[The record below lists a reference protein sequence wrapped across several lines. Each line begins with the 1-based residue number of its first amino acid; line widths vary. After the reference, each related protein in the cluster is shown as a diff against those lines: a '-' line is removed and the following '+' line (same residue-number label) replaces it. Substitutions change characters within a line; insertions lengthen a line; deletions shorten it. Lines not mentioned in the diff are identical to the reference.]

1 MPSSGKINGSAIGR
15 KIVKLDPRFSEVVER
30 FGPCPIGTKPSKI
43 SNFASLAES
52 IMGQQLSIKAA
63 DTIIGR
69 VSELAG
75 HKLDPKRL
83 ARISINSLRNAGCS
97 AVKARAV
104 KELADSVNSGA
115 LNLRTIARK
124 SDEDIYQTL
133 LPLYGVGRWTV
144 DMFMIFQI
152 GKIDIW
158 PVGDL
163 GVRRGW
169 EKVHS
174 LEEEISPS
182 ELQIAGDRFRPFRTH
197 LAWYCWRA
205 HSIY

>member
-15 KIVKLDPRFSEVVER
+15 KIVKLEPRFSEVVER
-30 FGPCPIGTKPSKI
+30 FGPCPIGIKPSKI

-52 IMGQQLSIKAA
+52 IIGQQLSIKAA

-75 HKLDPKRL
+75 DKLDPKKL
-83 ARISINSLRNAGCS
+83 AKVSINSLRNAGCS
-97 AVKARAV
+97 ATKARAV

-158 PVGDL
+158 PIGDL
-163 GVRRGW
+163 GVKRGW
-169 EKVHS
+169 EKVHG
-174 LEEEISPS
+174 LEDEISPS
-182 ELQIAGDRFRPFRTH
+182 ELQIAGDRFRPFRSH

>member
-1 MPSSGKINGSAIGR
+1 LEQHHR
-15 KIVKLDPRFSEVVER
+15 RF
-30 FGPCPIGTKPSKI
+30 P
-43 SNFASLAES
+43 NFASLSES
-52 IMGQQLSIKAA
+52 ILGQQLSIKAA
-63 DTIIGR
+63 DTIIDR
-69 VSELAG
+69 VSKLTG
-75 HKLDPKRL
+75 DKLDPKKL
-83 ARISINSLRNAGCS
+83 ATVSINTLRNAGCS
-97 AVKARAV
+97 AAKARAI

-115 LNLRTIARK
+115 LNLRSIARK
-124 SDEDIYQTL
+124 SDEDIYTEL
-133 LPLYGVGRWTV
+133 LPLYGIGRWTV
-144 DMFMIFQI
+144 DMFMIFQL

-174 LEEEISPS
+174 LEEEISPA
-182 ELQIAGDRFRPFRTH
+182 ELQIAGDRFKPFRSH

>member
-1 MPSSGKINGSAIGR
+1 MPRSGIINGAAIGR
-15 KIVKLDPRFSEVVER
+15 KIVKLEPRFREVIKQ
-30 FGPCPIGTKPSKI
+30 FGPCPIGTTPSKI

-52 IMGQQLSIKAA
+52 ILGQQLSIKAA
-63 DTIIGR
+63 DTIIDR
-69 VSELAG
+69 VSKLTG
-75 HKLDPKRL
+75 DKLDPKKL
-83 ARISINSLRNAGCS
+83 AKVSINTLRNAGCS
-97 AVKARAV
+97 AAKARAI

-115 LNLRTIARK
+115 LNLRSIARK
-124 SDEDIYQTL
+124 SDEDIYTEL
-133 LPLYGVGRWTV
+133 LPLYGIGRWTV
-144 DMFMIFQI
+144 DMFMIFQL

-174 LEEEISPS
+174 LEEEISPA
-182 ELQIAGDRFRPFRTH
+182 ELQIAGDRFKPFRSH

>member
-1 MPSSGKINGSAIGR
+1 
-15 KIVKLDPRFSEVVER
+15 LDPRFSEVVER

-63 DTIIGR
+63 DTIISR

-83 ARISINSLRNAGCS
+83 AKVSINSLRKAGCS
-97 AVKARAV
+97 AAKAR
-104 KELADSVNSGA
+104 A